1 LKHFASHDFW
11 SCYRRLPSQIQRL
24 ADTSYEL
31 LKADPSHPS
40 LHFKRIGKYR
50 AVRVGLHYRT
60 LAVEVPEGLLWFW
73 IGRHSEYEK
82 FRGSEW
88 ARSE

>member
-1 LKHFASHDFW
+1 LKHFASPAFW

-50 AVRVGLHYRT
+50 AVRVG
-60 LAVEVPEGLLWFW
+60 F
-73 IGRHSEYEK
+73 II
-82 FRGSEW
+82 
-88 ARSE
+88 ARSQLKFQKGCFGFG